1 MSNNEGKSYNWW
13 MEQKIPEEKLNN
25 LFRTPDTLEDM
36 QEIVRK
42 SNPETMVIVAMVQN
56 FLTKE
61 YNDVVKEHNLKCDNL
76 ADDAMD
82 DYDDGYQDGWEA
94 CIEKFD
100 ITEKE

>member
-1 MSNNEGKSYNWW
+1 

-25 LFRTPDTLEDM
+25 LFRTPETLEEI

-42 SNPETMVIVAMVQN
+42 STPETMVIVAMVQN

-61 YNDVVKEHNLKCDNL
+61 YNYVVQQHNFRCDNL
-76 ADDAMD
+76 AEESMD
-82 DYDDGYQDGWEA
+82 DYDDGYEIGYQSGWDK

-100 ITEKE
+100 IKEKE